1 MRVLGGLILAV
12 PFLFASMRAASTGTD
27 FRFVWVALASTL
39 VAIVVLAPNRV
50 GASRTGR
57 RLLALVAAT
66 AAAAGAGFAQGAQSG
81 PAVLFVALGFAACSV
96 VGLSLLARRPQ

>member
-1 MRVLGGLILAV
+1 MRMLGTLMAAV
-12 PFLFASMRAASTGTD
+12 PFLFALLRAVSTGTD

-39 VAIVVLAPNRV
+39 GAIVVLAPDRV

-66 AAAAGAGFAQGAQSG
+66 AAAAGAGFAQGAQSA
-81 PAVLFVALGFAACSV
+81 PAVIFVALGFAACSAG
-96 VGLSLLARRPQ
+96 GLSLLARRQQ